1 MVDKQPNKL
10 YGGSIMKLMKIETGL
25 LVAAIIGTGSAL
37 TAFAASDDARMAAG
51 NWVSNVQHAKAKM
64 PAKTSDTVPD
74 ETKANS
80 DSDNVSAE
88 IKTYATGEMPDN
100 MPEDALELM
109 ELNEYDLVILDLNIP
124 GIDGIEVLKTLRHTK
139 KELKVL
145 ILSARNE
152 VEDKVSGLD
161 AGANDYLSKPFDFN
175 ELAARIRN
183 LLRWSFTQ
191 TESVIV

>member
-1 MVDKQPNKL
+1 M
-10 YGGSIMKLMKIETGL
+10 
-25 LVAAIIGTGSAL
+25 
-37 TAFAASDDARMAAG
+37 
-51 NWVSNVQHAKAKM
+51 
-64 PAKTSDTVPD
+64 
-74 ETKANS
+74 
-80 DSDNVSAE
+80 
-88 IKTYATGEMPDN
+88 N
-100 MPEDALELM
+100 M
-109 ELNEYDLVILDLNIP
+109 IWSFFDLNIP

>member
-1 MVDKQPNKL
+1 MEPSFLHNYTD
-10 YGGSIMKLMKIETGL
+10 ST
-25 LVAAIIGTGSAL
+25 
-37 TAFAASDDARMAAG
+37 
-51 NWVSNVQHAKAKM
+51 
-64 PAKTSDTVPD
+64 
-74 ETKANS
+74 
-80 DSDNVSAE
+80 DSDNGSAE